1 MGRRA
6 AAAEASN
13 ASAKW
18 DSRSFVQ
25 GQSQIMTAS
34 FENYVDKYSE
44 PNGKGE
50 LDHPPRFC
58 GRYAC
63 LCSQQCFCQV
73 VLSHRKAR
81 A

>member
-1 MGRRA
+1 MKWILAPGGSSVGRRA

-44 PNGKGE
+44 PNGKMN
-50 LDHPPRFC
+50 
-58 GRYAC
+58 
-63 LCSQQCFCQV
+63 
-73 VLSHRKAR
+73 
-81 A
+81 